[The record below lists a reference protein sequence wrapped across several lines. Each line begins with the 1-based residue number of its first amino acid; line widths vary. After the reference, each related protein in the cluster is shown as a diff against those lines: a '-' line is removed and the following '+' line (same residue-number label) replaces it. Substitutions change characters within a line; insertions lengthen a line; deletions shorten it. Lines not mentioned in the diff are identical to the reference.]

1 MTLEEMSLQI
11 MTACFGML
19 SSCLST
25 HQHPTC
31 ISEAQQ
37 ELILA
42 YISLV
47 TQHIL
52 HYFMVMCI

>member
-1 MTLEEMSLQI
+1 MALEQMSFHVT
-11 MTACFGML
+11 TACYGL
-19 SSCLST
+19 LAAYIST
-25 HQHPTC
+25 PQQPTC

-52 HYFMVMCI
+52 HYFMVMCL